1 MVENKR
7 NHGHEGREKLPEEKA
22 GFGKHMGA
30 DGSHCSGNSM
40 ESMRGTLAKT
50 SNNAGHRA

>member
-1 MVENKR
+1 VVENKR

-40 ESMRGTLAKT
+40 ESKEVK
-50 SNNAGHRA
+50 